1 MIHSFD
7 KTCNND
13 VVSRAFIVP
22 IFQFQLLTPW
32 VTGFFLGW
40 GNPCGVKI
48 ILWISLKV
56 RGLLFPIFSSSGSFF
71 WSMVEIRDI
80 GSCPLLLADL
90 ESVPIYARRWSTPP
104 QGRWSSWLSQCCCWT
119 VSSGSLAPTYTEM
132 FPLLSV
138 MYVWLLIVS
147 RSRMSCL
154 SSVSVN
160 MGRGAGNFCLTWPIK
175 HNTGVSV
182 WFTYCL
188 RPITGV
194 SMLSQLSLLP
204 RLVLMLIL
212 WSSFSSSPIRVRSR
226 DPSTIWSTR

>member
-48 ILWISLKV
+48 VLWISLKF
-56 RGLLFPIFSSSGSFF
+56 RGLLVSYFLFSPTSAGRYVPIDAESDDVVDFTVPYREG
-71 WSMVEIRDI
+71 RDPGLI
-80 GSCPLLLADL
+80 CWHPLLLAAPCCPLLTESDDVVDPVPLLLADL

-138 MYVWLLIVS
+138 MYRVS
-147 RSRMSCL
+147 QKKRS
-154 SSVSVN
+154 
-160 MGRGAGNFCLTWPIK
+160 
-175 HNTGVSV
+175 
-182 WFTYCL
+182 
-188 RPITGV
+188 
-194 SMLSQLSLLP
+194 
-204 RLVLMLIL
+204 LVFKG
-212 WSSFSSSPIRVRSR
+212 S
-226 DPSTIWSTR
+226 